1 MSAFDAL
8 NLLSFVK
15 RRIQS
20 GASHK
25 AIVEELRNYYP
36 GVRGINIRSLKRFC
50 VAHNLHATARCSD
63 GVLDILVAY
72 VAGTVS

>member
-8 NLLSFVK
+8 NLLLFVK

-36 GVRGINIRSLKRFC
+36 GVRAISIRICTLLQGAAMGSSIF
-50 VAHNLHATARCSD
+50 
-63 GVLDILVAY
+63 
-72 VAGTVS
+72 